1 MALAR
6 LQRQSRASSVLAS
19 DLLWS
24 SYGAGLRPRA
34 ALPTLVFPVAFRGRS
49 GGPGQG
55 NNGQE
60 REGRGNV
67 WRRAGPKDLYEL
79 LGVQSSATQAQI
91 KSAYYRQSFLYHPD
105 RNAGS
110 VEAADRFIHIT
121 QAYQVLGSLS
131 LRKKYD
137 RGLLTENDIFNAKKP
152 SGKGKA
158 AAAATAQ
165 KVSKS
170 KSPYT
175 SAPPPGKPIFNF
187 DEFYRA
193 HYGEQLE
200 RERLM
205 RLRQQELQRRK
216 ENMKEDEHRFFES
229 FLLVLFL
236 SSVIILLRYQ

>member
-6 LQRQSRASSVLAS
+6 SQRQPRAASVLAS

-34 ALPTLVFPVAFRGRS
+34 ALPTLVFPVAFRRRS
-49 GGPGQG
+49 GPGQG

-60 REGRGNV
+60 GERRGNV
-67 WRRAGPKDLYEL
+67 WRRPSPKDLYEL

-137 RGLLTENDIFNAKKP
+137 RGLLTEKDISNAKKP
-152 SGKGKA
+152 PGKSKA
-158 AAAATAQ
+158 AAAAAGQ
-165 KVSKS
+165 KMSQK

-175 SAPPPGKPIFNF
+175 SGHPSGKPIFNF

-200 RERLM
+200 RERLI
-205 RLRQQELQRRK
+205 RLKQQELQRQK
-216 ENMKEDEHRFFES
+216 EKEKEDEYRVFES
-229 FLLVLFL
+229 FFLVLFL
-236 SSVIILLRYQ
+236 STVVILLKYQ

>member
-6 LQRQSRASSVLAS
+6 SQRQSRAASVLAS

-24 SYGAGLRPRA
+24 SYGAGFRPKA
-34 ALPTLVFPVAFRGRS
+34 ALPTLVFPVAFRKRS
-49 GGPGQG
+49 GPGQG
-55 NNGQE
+55 KNGQE
-60 REGRGNV
+60 GEGRGNV

-79 LGVQSSATQAQI
+79 LGVQSTATQAQI
-91 KSAYYRQSFLYHPD
+91 KTAYYRQSFLYHPD

-137 RGLLTENDIFNAKKP
+137 RGLLTEKDISNARKP
-152 SGKGKA
+152 PGKSKA
-158 AAAATAQ
+158 AAAAAAQ
-165 KVSKS
+165 KMSK
-170 KSPYT
+170 KPPAYT
-175 SAPPPGKPIFNF
+175 SGHPSGKPIFNF

-193 HYGEQLE
+193 HYAEQLE
-200 RERLM
+200 RDRLM
-205 RLRQQELQRRK
+205 RLKQQELQRRK
-216 ENMKEDEHRFFES
+216 ESKEQEKYSLFES

-236 SSVIILLRYQ
+236 SSVMILLRYQ

>member
-6 LQRQSRASSVLAS
+6 SQRQSRASSILAS

-110 VEAADRFIHIT
+110 VEAADRFIRIT

-131 LRKKYD
+131 MRKKYD
-137 RGLLTENDIFNAKKP
+137 RGLLTEKDISNAKKP
-152 SGKGKA
+152 PGKSKA
-158 AAAATAQ
+158 AAAAQ
-165 KVSKS
+165 KMSK
-170 KSPYT
+170 KTSPYT
-175 SAPPPGKPIFNF
+175 SGHPSGKPIFNF

-205 RLRQQELQRRK
+205 RLKQQELQRLK
-216 ENMKEDEHRFFES
+216 ENMKEDKHRFFES

>member
-6 LQRQSRASSVLAS
+6 SQRQSRASSVLVS

-24 SYGAGLRPRA
+24 SYGAGLRPKA
-34 ALPTLVFPVAFRGRS
+34 ALPTLAFTVAFRGRS
-49 GGPGQG
+49 GPGQG
-55 NNGQE
+55 NGQE
-60 REGRGNV
+60 GEGRGNV
-67 WRRAGPKDLYEL
+67 WRGARPKDLYEL
-79 LGVQSSATQAQI
+79 LGVQSNATQTQI
-91 KSAYYRQSFLYHPD
+91 KTAYYRQSFRYHPD

-137 RGLLTENDIFNAKKP
+137 RGLLTQEDISNAKKP
-152 SGKGKA
+152 SGKSKA
-158 AAAATAQ
+158 AAAAQTVPKKKPAYN
-165 KVSKS
+165 SGHPS
-170 KSPYT
+170 
-175 SAPPPGKPIFNF
+175 GKPIFNF

-205 RLRQQELQRRK
+205 RLKQQELQKRK
-216 ENMKEDEHRFFES
+216 ENMKEDKYRLLES
-229 FLLVLFL
+229 VLLLLFL
-236 SSVIILLRYQ
+236 SSVMILLRHQ